1 MCTLILFVYCLNLF
15 IFFHFLSQNY
25 FYHGFIDLQYI
36 VQGMLIQILSETK
49 KNYKIIVISQMK
61 IPIYF
66 PIIYNERSS
75 FFNKS
80 IWFMLRH

>member
-1 MCTLILFVYCLNLF
+1 
-15 IFFHFLSQNY
+15 
-25 FYHGFIDLQYI
+25 
-36 VQGMLIQILSETK
+36 MLIQILSETK
-49 KNYKIIVISQMK
+49 KSYKIIVISQMK

-66 PIIYNERSS
+66 PIIYNEWSS